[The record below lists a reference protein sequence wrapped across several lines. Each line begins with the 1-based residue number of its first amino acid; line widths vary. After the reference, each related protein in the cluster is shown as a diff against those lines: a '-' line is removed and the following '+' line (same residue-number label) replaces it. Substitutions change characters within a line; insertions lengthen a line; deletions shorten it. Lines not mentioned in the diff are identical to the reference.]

1 MERGRKNPNGL
12 AESGYPNY
20 VAYPNTDWYK
30 ELFQN
35 KIMSEHTISVVG
47 ASDNVN
53 YNFSGSF
60 LDNPG

>member
-53 YNFSGSF
+53 YNFLVLSWITRG
-60 LDNPG
+60 